1 MTFTDNTRRYIY
13 FTENEIAVSWF
24 FMTGMNLRQI
34 AEWTGLKE
42 KSVNNYKKRVMRK
55 VGVKNNNEL
64 KMWFLQNRLVYNNRC
79 AELSILRRSTLNK
92 LSN

>member
-1 MTFTDNTRRYIY
+1 MDNTRRCIT

-42 KSVNNYKKRVMRK
+42 KSVSYYKRRVMRK

-64 KMWFLQNRLVYNNRC
+64 IQWFLENRAVYQGRS
-79 AELSILRRSTLNK
+79 AEFSILRRSTPVTLKN
-92 LSN
+92 

>member
-42 KSVNNYKKRVMRK
+42 KSVNDYKKRVMRK

-64 KMWFLQNRLVYNNRC
+64 KMWFC
-79 AELSILRRSTLNK
+79 KTD
-92 LSN
+92 

>member
-42 KSVNNYKKRVMRK
+42 KSVNDYKKRVMRK

-64 KMWFLQNRLVYNNRC
+64 KMWFLQNRLVYNNHC

>member
-1 MTFTDNTRRYIY
+1 MDNTRRCIF

-24 FMTGMNLRQI
+24 FLTGMNLRQI
-34 AEWTGLKE
+34 AEWTGLNE

-64 KMWFLQNRLVYNNRC
+64 MMWFLQNRLVYKNRC
-79 AELSILRRSTLNK
+79 AEFSILRRSTLNK